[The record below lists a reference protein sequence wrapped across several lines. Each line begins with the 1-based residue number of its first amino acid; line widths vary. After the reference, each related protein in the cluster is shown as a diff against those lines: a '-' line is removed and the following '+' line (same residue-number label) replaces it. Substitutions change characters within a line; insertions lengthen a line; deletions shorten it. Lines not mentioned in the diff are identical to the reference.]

1 MYQEALRD
9 IEENQRQ
16 NNERSYSVYTVER
29 GRSTLITYSSN
40 NPPRSQPT
48 DDTIIKD
55 YPPTYEEAIAMEN
68 IANNSTV
75 IQVPTSTT
83 NNSSLNPTL

>member
-1 MYQEALRD
+1 M
-9 IEENQRQ
+9 
-16 NNERSYSVYTVER
+16 YTVER

-55 YPPTYEEAIAMEN
+55 FPPTYEEAIAMEN
-68 IANNSTV
+68 IANSTV
-75 IQVPTSTT
+75 IQVPTST
-83 NNSSLNPTL
+83 SSNQTL

>member
-1 MYQEALRD
+1 M
-9 IEENQRQ
+9 
-16 NNERSYSVYTVER
+16 YTVER
-29 GRSTLITYSSN
+29 GRNTLISYSSN

-55 YPPTYEEAIAMEN
+55 FPPSYEEAIAMEN
-68 IANNSTV
+68 IANNTTV

-83 NNSSLNPTL
+83 NPSLNQTL